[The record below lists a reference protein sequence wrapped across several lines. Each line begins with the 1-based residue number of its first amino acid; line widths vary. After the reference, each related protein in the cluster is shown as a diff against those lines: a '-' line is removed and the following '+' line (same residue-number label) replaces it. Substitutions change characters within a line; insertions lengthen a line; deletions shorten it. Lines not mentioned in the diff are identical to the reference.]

1 MSTPSEL
8 QKGVISIL
16 NNDNLNI
23 TEMLPELF
31 NPKILT
37 PEVPKPSLFKTIFS
51 STPLDRELLCK
62 HELFFFFQK
71 HVHSFNQLKF

>member
-37 PEVPKPSLFKTIFS
+37 PEVPKPSLFKTIFRDS
-51 STPLDRELLCK
+51 VK
-62 HELFFFFQK
+62 I
-71 HVHSFNQLKF
+71 